1 MSDIEAIRSLL
12 SEYALALDVGDFDGA
27 LQLFAADGEFQVYG
41 KTFKGRND
49 IGAMFRAAPHGL
61 HLIGASRIDIDHDTA
76 TARSQVL
83 FVNVVHQAVTQQLRP
98 ALYDDDLTRHD
109 GRWLFGRRRCRFV
122 TGTGLSD
129 TPEAT

>member
-41 KTFKGRND
+41 RTFKGRGD
-49 IGAMFRAAPHGL
+49 IGAMFCAAPHGL
-61 HLIGASRIDIDHDTA
+61 HLTGASRIEIDHDTA

-83 FVNVVHQAVTQQLRP
+83 FVNAVTQQLRS
-98 ALYDDDLTRHD
+98 ALYDDNLTRQD

>member
-1 MSDIEAIRSLL
+1 MSDVEAIRSLL
-12 SEYALALDVGDFDGA
+12 SEYALALDAGDFDGA

-41 KTFKGRND
+41 QTFKGLDD

-61 HLIGASRIDIDHDTA
+61 HLTGASRLEIAHDTA
-76 TARSQVL
+76 RARSQVL
-83 FVNVVHQAVTQQLRP
+83 FVNAVTQQLRS
-98 ALYDDDLTRHD
+98 ALYDDELVRHD

-129 TPEAT
+129 TPEAP